1 MKGKLYIVPTFL
13 SDADSNTILEGN
25 KTVVNTLTCFIVEDV
40 KTARRHLRAMGY
52 KKNFDEEVTFFEWD
66 KHKGNPIHSWLEK
79 CEQGFDVGLMSECG
93 TPCIADPG
101 NLIVKEA
108 HRKNIQVVPMVGANS
123 ILLAL
128 MASGFSGQ
136 QFSFHGYLPIQSAD
150 RIKKLRQLEELAKR
164 TGFTQLFMETPFRN
178 ESMLRDVVIALQP
191 STLFHVSCDLTLAT
205 EFTAT
210 KKIEDWKKEKHTFQK
225 RYCIYAIGV

>member
-1 MKGKLYIVPTFL
+1 
-13 SDADSNTILEGN
+13 
-25 KTVVNTLTCFIVEDV
+25 
-40 KTARRHLRAMGY
+40 
-52 KKNFDEEVTFFEWD
+52 
-66 KHKGNPIHSWLEK
+66 
-79 CEQGFDVGLMSECG
+79 
-93 TPCIADPG
+93 
-101 NLIVKEA
+101 
-108 HRKNIQVVPMVGANS
+108 
-123 ILLAL
+123 

-178 ESMLRDVVIALQP
+178 ESMLRDVFIALQP
-191 STLFHVSCDLTLAT
+191 GTLFHVSCDLTLAT